1 MFISSEYFSVLSGGR
16 NRYGQQAII
25 DQLLVNDHSPGSS
38 ISVCKRMD
46 PRKMDMTDCSFLKNL
61 FYCHGFHVCFPDPVC
76 HKFRNVLGIWGIV
89 YGFGQISNIN
99 GGISILA
106 LHMPNIAICLFDPF
120 FINDCPGKIF
130 GKGLTDQGILHILKN
145 FLFFCFNP

>member
-1 MFISSEYFSVLSGGR
+1 MGSKPLLISYWLMIILPVLPFPSAKGWIR
-16 NRYGQQAII
+16 AKWIW
-25 DQLLVNDHSPGSS
+25 
-38 ISVCKRMD
+38 
-46 PRKMDMTDCSFLKNL
+46 TDCSLLKNL
-61 FYCHGFHVCFPDPVC
+61 LYCHGFHVCFPDPVC

>member
-46 PRKMDMTDCSFLKNL
+46 PRKMDMTDCNFLKNL
-61 FYCHGFHVCFPDPVC
+61 LYFYLLYLQQGQPDLKKERK
-76 HKFRNVLGIWGIV
+76 KFFLREIQLGWREIQPWW
-89 YGFGQISNIN
+89 
-99 GGISILA
+99 
-106 LHMPNIAICLFDPF
+106 
-120 FINDCPGKIF
+120 
-130 GKGLTDQGILHILKN
+130 
-145 FLFFCFNP
+145 